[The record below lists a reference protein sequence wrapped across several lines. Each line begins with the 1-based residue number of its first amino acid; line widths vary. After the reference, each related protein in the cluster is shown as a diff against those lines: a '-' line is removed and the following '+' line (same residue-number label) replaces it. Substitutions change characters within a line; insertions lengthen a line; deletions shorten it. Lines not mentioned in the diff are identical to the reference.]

1 MEKKNCYGGVFFVV
15 FFSSNSNINLGSPIR
30 RGGGGGKHIDDREMH
45 DIELPA
51 DIMVTLMPGLE
62 RLVTENRISLDTANQ
77 IILLRKVPF
86 ELAHNLG
93 LIVPPSGLDLFS
105 SYQQHQ
111 QSQSVSPIIGFGNK
125 FGGCGSNSPNLG
137 GHLSGTA
144 SPNFTGHF
152 SSSSATNSQNIPG
165 FNPFGGSAGSGNGC
179 GSPANGSILTG
190 IGSGGCGPSF
200 SGSSSPSAYYGAGG
214 TSPMHQITKGISGLT
229 TGGGSITR
237 GTSAACDTSSINN
250 QPLDL
255 SMDIGGCGGTTYNEP
270 QQTGTYSGGWY
281 VPAQFY
287 DLKPLNLSPAQQVVR
302 IVPTPPASPNLCI
315 IQEENSNAQHHQS
328 QTAVSNE
335 QEITSSTILMNT
347 NEDANFPHSHPQI
360 CLTDVQGS
368 EITLVALS
376 DATISSR
383 DSDDSLEGHSS
394 ITLQGLIIA
403 DQPHNNGIEM
413 PSIMKGVGRKLSL
426 EIEHIK
432 QQEHYERR
440 GSDKSLGFSDDSL
453 SNDSNIL
460 SPSQEPS
467 ASSGFKSGGDSH
479 SDTCCDHTESRLS
492 PDSLSESRCISS
504 TAAPDEYYEV
514 PLPHECSNLDSTRI
528 LEMVKQT
535 IDSKMPPKGF
545 VLHKVINDSALDQAY
560 GGIGGGG
567 VGITGGGSICVTTS
581 SSSNN
586 TNDMQFSAASSM
598 DISNLSLEYSGGL
611 QIELQVCDGK
621 SKNNSASK
629 GIKLRRISGDQFE
642 YGKLCQQLISS
653 LTV

>member
-1 MEKKNCYGGVFFVV
+1 ME
-15 FFSSNSNINLGSPIR
+15 
-30 RGGGGGKHIDDREMH
+30 DREIH
-45 DIELPA
+45 DIEIPA
-51 DIMVTLMPGLE
+51 DLMVTLIPGLE
-62 RLVTENRISLDTANQ
+62 RLVTENRISMDTANQ
-77 IILLRKVPF
+77 IILSRKVPL
-86 ELAHNLG
+86 ELARHLG
-93 LIVPPSGLDLFS
+93 FLAHSGSNQFDLFA
-105 SYQQHQ
+105 SYQQHQQ
-111 QSQSVSPIIGFGNK
+111 QSQSVSPIIGFVGNK
-125 FGGCGSNSPNLG
+125 FCGGSGIGGSNTPNLG

-144 SPNFTGHF
+144 SPNFAGHF
-152 SSSSATNSQNIPG
+152 SGSSATNSQNIPG
-165 FNPFGGSAGSGNGC
+165 FNPFSGGSGVNTIGTNSPCSILAGIGCGGGGSG
-179 GSPANGSILTG
+179 
-190 IGSGGCGPSF
+190 GPSF
-200 SGSSSPSAYYGAGG
+200 SGSSSPNTYYGTGG

-237 GTSAACDTSSINN
+237 GTSAVCDTSGINN

-255 SMDIGGCGGTTYNEP
+255 SMDVGSVYSNEQP
-270 QQTGTYSGGWY
+270 QQTGTYSAAGWY

-287 DLKPLNLSPAQQVVR
+287 DLKPLNLSPAQQVRV
-302 IVPTPPASPNLCI
+302 VPTPPASPNLCI
-315 IQEENSNAQHHQS
+315 IQEEILNAQQQS
-328 QTAVSNE
+328 HTSSCNATTD
-335 QEITSSTILMNT
+335 ITSSTLIVNT

-376 DATISSR
+376 DAASSSR

-394 ITLQGLIIA
+394 ITLQGLIITE
-403 DQPHNNGIEM
+403 QPNNDM
-413 PSIMKGVGRKLSL
+413 PSIMKGVGRKSSL

-504 TAAPDEYYEV
+504 SAAGPDEYYEV

-545 VLHKVINDSALDQAY
+545 ILHKVLNDPTAPEQAC
-560 GGIGGGG
+560 GIGGSGG
-567 VGITGGGSICVTTS
+567 PICVTTS
-581 SSSNN
+581 SSSSS
-586 TNDMQFSAASSM
+586 TNDMQLPGSM

-611 QIELQVCDGK
+611 QIELQVCDGR